1 MVTKTTMTLAVNVV
15 IQAMVAVPIR
25 IKMMDLAIH
34 RERNLNT
41 QTIVRRTSSMR
52 LNSLSKVQPSKSLN
66 RC

>member
-52 LNSLSKVQPSKSLN
+52 LNSLSKVQPF
-66 RC
+66 